1 MKQKKMPK
9 LSIIIPAY
17 NCENY
22 IDRTMQSIIKQNF
35 QDYEI
40 LVINDG
46 STDNTQ
52 EKIEYFSRKY
62 DNVKIF
68 LKPNGGVSDARN
80 FGLEKAMGEYVIFI
94 DSDDY
99 ILDGYFEYISSII
112 ADNNIDCIIFNHL
125 IGSKQKVI
133 EQSKN
138 YQITNDEIINQKEV
152 ISRFLLGHITNSPWD
167 KVFKKSIVKNIY
179 FPKGIT
185 VGEDA
190 LFSISF
196 FLNSSKIK
204 LSNKS
209 YYVYMQDTHGV
220 TKSAFSKKKLED
232 ITWVMKT
239 IEKKLQN
246 QISEEKISFM
256 IFNQMVAYIINSNI
270 KILFNSSESS
280 FFGKKISKLKIKDI
294 KGFKKKVAFLGLS
307 IFYKIIKRK
316 TND

>member
-1 MKQKKMPK
+1 MTAELPI
-9 LSIIIPAY
+9 LSVIIPAY
-17 NCENY
+17 NCQDY
-22 IDRTMQSIIKQNF
+22 IERTIKSILNQNF
-35 QDYEI
+35 DNYELI
-40 LVINDG
+40 IVDDG
-46 STDNTQ
+46 STDNTL
-52 EKIEYFSRKY
+52 KKLEYFSNY
-62 DNVKIF
+62 DHVKIF
-68 LKPNGGVSDARN
+68 TKANGGVSDARN
-80 FGLEKAMGEYVIFI
+80 FGLDKVIGEYIIFI

-99 ILDGYFEYISSII
+99 ILDGYFEYINNMI
-112 ADNNIDCIIFNHL
+112 ADYEIDCLIFNHF
-125 IGSKQKVI
+125 IGKERGVV

-138 YQITNDEIINQKEV
+138 YQIINDEIINQKEV